1 MSTQPSRSKFV
12 TLTGVLL
19 SAALGLTA
27 CGGDDQAGENDA
39 QVDSEAPDV
48 EITYEISEGTE
59 EVDIDGELALD
70 EPAAWLISEGD
81 GEPIEAGDLLHILSA
96 DIDIQNQ
103 EINAHDF
110 DLGGQTLQLSEQ
122 FEAQNPQAYE
132 TLVGAPTGSD
142 LAYYLPADTLGQDT
156 PAYLNIIAIEDTVP
170 THATGEPV
178 EPAQLNDALPEVT
191 LDEDTQAP
199 IIEEPA
205 GEAPDELV
213 VDVLKAG
220 EGPEVQ
226 SGSQVTIQYRGIKWS
241 DGEEFDSS
249 WGPDNTGSP
258 MTFELR
264 QLIAGWRE
272 GLEGQQVGSQVIMS
286 IPPELA
292 YGEDDHELQDET
304 LVFVIDILH
313 TADPVPAQ

>member
-1 MSTQPSRSKFV
+1 MSTQHSRSKIV

-27 CGGDDQAGENDA
+27 CGGDDENDA
-39 QVDSEAPDV
+39 QANAEAPDV
-48 EITYEISEGTE
+48 EITYVISEDTE
-59 EVDIDGELALD
+59 EVEINGELTMD

-81 GEPIEAGDLLHILSA
+81 GEPLEEGDLLHILSA
-96 DIDIQNQ
+96 DIDIQN
-103 EINAHDF
+103 EEVNAHDF

-122 FEAQNPQAYE
+122 FESQNPQAYE
-132 TLVGAPTGSD
+132 ALVGAPTGSD

-178 EPAQLNDALPEVT
+178 AAAELNDALPEVT
-191 LDEDTQAP
+191 LDEETQAP
-199 IIEEPA
+199 IIAEPE
-205 GEAPDELV
+205 GEAPEELV

-220 EGPEVQ
+220 DGPEVQ
-226 SGSQVTIQYRGIKWS
+226 SGSYVTIQYRGIKWS

-249 WGPDNTGSP
+249 WGPDNTGGP
-258 MTFELR
+258 AQFELQ
-264 QLIAGWRE
+264 QLITGWQE

-292 YGEDDHELQDET
+292 YGGDEHELQEET

-313 TADPVPAQ
+313 SADPITAE

>member
-1 MSTQPSRSKFV
+1 MSTQHSRSKLV

-27 CGGDDQAGENDA
+27 CGGDDENDA
-39 QVDSEAPDV
+39 QANTAAPDV
-48 EITYEISEGTE
+48 EITYEISEDTE
-59 EVDIDGELALD
+59 EVEIDGELAMD

-81 GEPIEAGDLLHILSA
+81 GEPLEEGDLLHILSA

-110 DLGGQTLQLSEQ
+110 DLGGQTLQLSEE
-122 FEAQNPQAYE
+122 FEGLNPKAYE
-132 TLVGAPTGSD
+132 TLVGAPTGSE

-156 PAYLNIIAIEDTVP
+156 PAYLNIIAIEDTLA

-178 EPAQLNDALPEVT
+178 DTAELNSALPEVT
-191 LDEDTQAP
+191 LDEETQAP
-199 IIEEPA
+199 SIAEPE

-220 EGPEVQ
+220 DGPEVQ
-226 SGSQVTIQYRGIKWS
+226 SGSKVTIQYRGIKWS

-258 MTFELR
+258 TAFELR
-264 QLIAGWRE
+264 QLIAGWQE

-292 YGEDDHELQDET
+292 YGEEDHELQDET

>member
-1 MSTQPSRSKFV
+1 MSTQHSRSKLV

-27 CGGDDQAGENDA
+27 CGGDDENDA
-39 QVDSEAPDV
+39 QANTAAPDV
-48 EITYEISEGTE
+48 EITYEISEDTE
-59 EVDIDGELALD
+59 EVEIDGELAMD

-81 GEPIEAGDLLHILSA
+81 GEPLEEGDLLHILSA

-110 DLGGQTLQLSEQ
+110 DLGGQTLQLSEE
-122 FEAQNPQAYE
+122 FEGLNPKAYE
-132 TLVGAPTGSD
+132 TLVGAPTGSE

-156 PAYLNIIAIEDTVP
+156 PAYLNIIAVEDTLA

-178 EPAQLNDALPEVT
+178 DTAELNSALPEVT
-191 LDEDTQAP
+191 LDEETQAP
-199 IIEEPA
+199 SIAEPE

-220 EGPEVQ
+220 DGPEVQ
-226 SGSQVTIQYRGIKWS
+226 SGSKVTIQYRGIKWS

-249 WGPDNTGSP
+249 WGPTTP
-258 MTFELR
+258 VRR
-264 QLIAGWRE
+264 QRLNCDSSLPAGKKAWKASKS
-272 GLEGQQVGSQVIMS
+272 G
-286 IPPELA
+286 
-292 YGEDDHELQDET
+292 HK
-304 LVFVIDILH
+304 
-313 TADPVPAQ
+313 